1 MPFTKYFC
9 TKGKTKA
16 IGITVNT
23 VITMRAV
30 LAGSSIS
37 AIAEVASGKEKGN
50 IGHHA
55 VQDFLNREKRTVRN

>member
-37 AIAEVASGKEKGN
+37 AIAEVASLPERRKV
-50 IGHHA
+50 IL
-55 VQDFLNREKRTVRN
+55 DIMLYRIF